1 MSGYS
6 CVVQWYSL
14 PWTFEWWVGLGLS
27 QPLQYVK
34 DMNMILDQ
42 QELMWSLQHHR
53 STGTL
58 TTCVGVPDI
67 KRVVQ
72 QRRVDVHTQT
82 HWCWP
87 TVLWGCAGLG
97 KKVTPNVEQFV
108 QCAVCALL
116 LQCAKMSEIISMV
129 LPVCVIKPQNRPSL
143 FLGHIFW
150 NEQVQEIAALCVLT
164 SPSSQGGQSDPPQ
177 STSVSL

>member
-1 MSGYS
+1 MSELK
-6 CVVQWYSL
+6 CVWSYYVNALSA
-14 PWTFEWWVGLGLS
+14 WV
-27 QPLQYVK
+27 K
-34 DMNMILDQ
+34 K
-42 QELMWSLQHHR
+42 ELMWSLQHHR
-53 STGTL
+53 SIGTL

-97 KKVTPNVEQFV
+97 KKVTPNTEQLV

-116 LQCAKMSEIISMV
+116 LQCAKMSEIMHHYQYGVTSMW
-129 LPVCVIKPQNRPSL
+129 PSL
-143 FLGHIFW
+143 FLGRIFW
-150 NEQVQEIAALCVLT
+150 NEQIQEVVAVCVLT

-177 STSVSL
+177 SISVSL